1 MTLDELIL
9 DVQNELTFA
18 KALPYS
24 IPEQEI
30 KRIITIAERYFYDN
44 WKHAVEPRYLLIPN
58 AVFTNPAFKTDRSI
72 QLPDC
77 VGFVHNVMEAKGG
90 ASMFGTMDLDFADNK
105 FIGSEMFLTP
115 FIGESI
121 MYRTVIFSFLDLVK
135 GFTID
140 TFAYDYNKNTRKLA
154 ILGRTPKG
162 SQMVVHIAKKIPA
175 DDLYNDEV
183 FQRYVRA
190 KAKLRLG
197 DLLTT
202 FDYNLPGGIK
212 PNYANLVTK
221 AEAELTG
228 VMDMMKTENTADFL
242 YFARW

>member
-9 DVQNELTFA
+9 DIQNELTFA

-30 KRIITIAERYFYDN
+30 KRIITNAENYFYDN
-44 WKHAVEPRYLLIPN
+44 WRHAVQQQYLLIPLE
-58 AVFTNPAFKTDRSI
+58 VFKHDLFKKNRMV
-72 QLPDC
+72 QLPEC
-77 VGFVHNVMEAKGG
+77 VGFVHQVKEGKGIN
-90 ASMFGTMDLDFADNK
+90 SFFGTMDADFADNK
-105 FIGSEMFLTP
+105 FIGSEIFLTP

-121 MYRTVIFSFLDLVK
+121 MYRTVIFSFLDLIK

-140 TFAYDYNKNTRKLA
+140 TFAYDYNKNTKLLS
-154 ILGRTPKG
+154 ILGRTP
-162 SQMVVHIAKKIPA
+162 QNPIVLEIAKKIEKEH
-175 DDLYNDEV
+175 LYNDEL

-212 PNYANLVTK
+212 PNYTNLVTK
-221 AEAELTG
+221 AEKELDQ
-228 VMDMMKTENTADFL
+228 VIEMMKTENTPDFL
-242 YFARW
+242 FFARW

>member
-1 MTLDELIL
+1 MNIL
-9 DVQNELTFA
+9 MER
-18 KALPYS
+18 
-24 IPEQEI
+24 EQ
-30 KRIITIAERYFYDN
+30 T
-44 WKHAVEPRYLLIPN
+44 
-58 AVFTNPAFKTDRSI
+58 
-72 QLPDC
+72 
-77 VGFVHNVMEAKGG
+77 
-90 ASMFGTMDLDFADNK
+90 
-105 FIGSEMFLTP
+105 
-115 FIGESI
+115 
-121 MYRTVIFSFLDLVK
+121 
-135 GFTID
+135 
-140 TFAYDYNKNTRKLA
+140 
-154 ILGRTPKG
+154 
-162 SQMVVHIAKKIPA
+162 
-175 DDLYNDEV
+175 DLYNDEV

>member
-1 MTLDELIL
+1 MTLDDLLI
-9 DVQNELTFA
+9 DVNNELTFA

-24 IPEQEI
+24 LPEAEI
-30 KRIITIAERYFYDN
+30 KRIISIAEKYFYDN
-44 WKHAVEPRYLLIPN
+44 WKHAVQSRYMFIPQD
-58 AVFTNPAFKTDRSI
+58 VFKTEKFKTTRMLT
-72 QLPDC
+72 LPDC
-77 VGFVHNVMEAKGG
+77 VAFVDEVKEPSGG
-90 ASMFGTMDLDFADNK
+90 MSMFGTMDADFADNK
-105 FIGSEMFLTP
+105 FIGSEVFLTP

-140 TFAYDYNKNTRKLA
+140 TFSYDYNKNNHELMV
-154 ILGRTPKG
+154 LGRTPRNNG
-162 SQMVVHIAKKIPA
+162 MVLKIARKIEA
-175 DDLYNDEV
+175 HDLYNDEL

-212 PNYANLVTK
+212 PNYTALVTK
-221 AEAELTG
+221 AENELAAVT
-228 VMDMMKTENTADFL
+228 DMMKNENVPDFL

>member
-1 MTLDELIL
+1 MTLDELVL
-9 DVQNELTFA
+9 DIQNELTFA

-30 KRIITIAERYFYDN
+30 NRIITNAERYFYDN
-44 WKHAVEPRYLLIPN
+44 WRHAVEARYLLVPHG
-58 AVFTNPAFKTDRSI
+58 VFTNKLFSKDRTI

-77 VGFVHNVMEAKGG
+77 VAFVHEVKEAKGTS
-90 ASMFGTMDLDFADNK
+90 SMFGTVDVDFADNK
-105 FIGSEMFLTP
+105 FVGSEVFLTP

-140 TFAYDYNKNTRKLA
+140 TLAFDYNKNTKKLS
-154 ILGRTPKG
+154 ILGRTPRTD
-162 SQMVVHIAKKIPA
+162 VVLQIAKRIPA
-175 DDLYNDEV
+175 EDLYEDEL

-212 PNYANLVTK
+212 PNYTNLVTK
-221 AEAELTG
+221 AENEFNQ
-228 VMDMMKTENTADFL
+228 VVEMMKNENTPDFL
-242 YFARW
+242 FFARW

>member
-9 DVQNELTFA
+9 DIQDELTFA

-24 IPEQEI
+24 IPEPEI
-30 KRIITIAERYFYDN
+30 KRIITNAERYFYDN
-44 WKHAVEPRYLLIPN
+44 WKHAVEPRYLLVPQE
-58 AVFTNPAFKTDRSI
+58 VFKSTAFRQHRTM

-77 VGFVHNVMEAKGG
+77 VGFVHDVKEPNSGS
-90 ASMFGTMDLDFADNK
+90 SMFGTMDADFADNK
-105 FIGSEMFLTP
+105 FIGSEVFLTP

-121 MYRTVIFSFLDLVK
+121 MYRTIIFSFLDLVK

-140 TFAYDYNKNTRKLA
+140 TFAYDYNKNTRKLTL
-154 ILGRTPKG
+154 LGRTPRG
-162 SQMVVHIAKKIPA
+162 NGLVLTIAKKIPA

-212 PNYANLVTK
+212 PNYTNLVTK
-221 AEAELTG
+221 AENELTQ
-228 VMDMMKTENTADFL
+228 VMEMMKGENTPDFL

>member
-1 MTLDELIL
+1 MTIDELIV
-9 DVQNELTFA
+9 DIQDELTFA

-24 IPEQEI
+24 IPEKEI
-30 KRIITIAERYFYDN
+30 KRIIVNAEKYFYDN
-44 WKHAVEPRYLLIPN
+44 WKHSVESRYLLIPQ
-58 AVFTNPAFKTDRSI
+58 AVFSSEHFKKTRSI

-77 VGFVHNVMEAKGG
+77 VAFVHEVREPNGG
-90 ASMFGTMDLDFADNK
+90 GSMFGTMDADFADNK
-105 FIGSEMFLTP
+105 FIGSEVFLTP

-140 TFAYDYNKNTRKLA
+140 TFAYDYNKNTRQLG
-154 ILGRTPKG
+154 ILGRSPKG
-162 SQMVVHIAKKIPA
+162 KGMVVQIAKKIEA
-175 DDLYNDEV
+175 NDLYEDEV

-212 PNYANLVTK
+212 PNYTNLVTK
-221 AEAELTG
+221 AENELNQ
-228 VMDMMKTENTADFL
+228 VLDMMKTENTPDFL

>member
-1 MTLDELIL
+1 MTLDELLL
-9 DVQNELTFA
+9 DVQDELTFA

-24 IPEQEI
+24 VPEKEI
-30 KRIITIAERYFYDN
+30 GRIITNAERYFYDN
-44 WKHAVEPRYLLIPN
+44 WKHSVQSAYLLVPQ
-58 AVFTNPAFKTDRSI
+58 AVFDDRRFSKDRCI

-77 VGFVHNVMEAKGG
+77 VAFVHEVKEPVGG
-90 ASMFGTMDLDFADNK
+90 TSMFGTMDPDFADNK
-105 FIGSEMFLTP
+105 FIGSEVFLTP

-121 MYRTVIFSFLDLVK
+121 MYRTIIFSFLDLVK
-135 GFTID
+135 GFTIN
-140 TFAYDYNKNTRKLA
+140 TYAYDFNKNSRKLA
-154 ILGRTPKG
+154 IVGRNPRNG
-162 SQMVVHIAKKIPA
+162 VVLQIAKKI
-175 DDLYNDEV
+175 DKEDLYNDEV

-221 AEAELTG
+221 AEKELDQ
-228 VMDMMKTENTADFL
+228 VMEMMKTENTADFL
-242 YFARW
+242 YLARW

>member
-1 MTLDELIL
+1 MTLDELVL

-24 IPEQEI
+24 LPEQEI
-30 KRIITIAERYFYDN
+30 LRIITNAERYFYEN
-44 WKHAVEPRYLLIPN
+44 WRHAVEARYLLIPLS
-58 AVFTNPAFKTDRSI
+58 VFSNPLFSKDRSV

-77 VGFVHNVMEAKGG
+77 VAFVHEVKEAKGTS
-90 ASMFGTMDLDFADNK
+90 SMFGTMDADFADNK
-105 FIGSEMFLTP
+105 FIGSEVFLTP

-140 TFAYDYNKNTRKLA
+140 TLAFDYNKNTKKLA
-154 ILGRTPKG
+154 ILGRTPRTN
-162 SQMVVHIAKKIPA
+162 VVLQIAKKIDA
-175 DDLYNDEV
+175 EDLYADEL
-183 FQRYVRA
+183 FQRYIRA

-212 PNYANLVTK
+212 PNYTNLVTK
-221 AEAELTG
+221 AETEFNQ
-228 VMDMMKTENTADFL
+228 VVDMMKNENTPDFL
-242 YFARW
+242 FFARW

>member
-1 MTLDELIL
+1 MTIDELIV
-9 DVQNELTFA
+9 DIQNELTFA

-24 IPEQEI
+24 LPEQEI
-30 KRIITIAERYFYDN
+30 RRIITNSEKYFYDN
-44 WKHAVEPRYLLIPN
+44 WKHAVESRYLLIPQD
-58 AVFTNPAFKTDRSI
+58 VFKSEQFKKTRSI

-77 VGFVHNVMEAKGG
+77 VAFVHDVREPSGG
-90 ASMFGTMDLDFADNK
+90 GSMFGTMDADFADNK
-105 FIGSEMFLTP
+105 FIGSEVFLTP

-140 TFAYDYNKNTRKLA
+140 TFAYDYNKNTRQLG
-154 ILGRTPKG
+154 ILGRAPKG
-162 SQMVVHIAKKIPA
+162 NGMVVQIAKKIDA
-175 DDLYNDEV
+175 NALYEDEV

-212 PNYANLVTK
+212 PNYTNLVTK
-221 AEAELTG
+221 AENELNQ
-228 VMDMMKTENTADFL
+228 VLEMMKTENTPDFL